1 MKQMSTAGNIVLLRK
16 VYAPHNVGVFQTFC
30 VCTNY
35 SLQSNSLHEMALL
48 PKQSIIY
55 TPPWEFLESGA
66 QF

>member
-1 MKQMSTAGNIVLLRK
+1 MQVVLLRK
-16 VYAPHNVGVFQTFC
+16 VYAPHNVGVFHTFY

-48 PKQSIIY
+48 PKWSIIY
-55 TPPWEFLESGA
+55 TPPLEFLESGA